1 MRNPEEAPELLKTG
15 IAEHGGREGEKA
27 RRNCLRRGRE
37 SSKMIMKEERR
48 TCSALNQKMGRS
60 IILRRQFGPN
70 RRASEAKRKKMLNV
84 GAQPMTVEEAI
95 RPL

>member
-1 MRNPEEAPELLKTG
+1 M
-15 IAEHGGREGEKA
+15 EK

-37 SSKMIMKEERR
+37 RESKMIMKEERR